1 MKNKILIT
9 IMAMF
14 AVVTLSASTITV
26 STDATYYTKYL
37 NKGVVAFD
45 DAVIA
50 SVNLDGYG
58 FVGGVKTFNTI
69 QANPVGKGIQSSG
82 LFKRVDTSI
91 GYKFTSP
98 LANLTFGNTYTTYSK
113 SVSNVGSANEPFVK
127 LDGKLWKNSVW
138 DITGRADL
146 KAHTNNVETN
156 VRLPFGFQRFKIV
169 PSVGYGFN
177 DPSAATIAALKDAKQ
192 YALVGIGLG
201 YYTKY
206 ATLNVGVYQARDTL
220 FTAGNTKSG
229 VSGGVAVKF

>member
-1 MKNKILIT
+1 MTKKIVLT

-14 AVVTLSASTITV
+14 AAVTLSAAPVNFTA
-26 STDATYYTKYL
+26 DATYYTKYL

-50 SVNLDGYG
+50 AVNVDTYG
-58 FVGGVKTFNTI
+58 FVGGIKTYNAL
-69 QANPVGKGIQSSG
+69 QANAVGKSIQSSG
-82 LFKRVDTSI
+82 LFKRVDTSV
-91 GYKFTSP
+91 GYKFTAP

-113 SVSNVGSANEPFVK
+113 SVSNLGSGNEPFVK
-127 LDGKLWKNSVW
+127 LDGKLWKNAVW
-138 DITGRADL
+138 DVTGRADL

-156 VRLPFGFQRFKIV
+156 VSLPFGFQRLKIV
-169 PSVGYGFN
+169 PSLGYGFN
-177 DPSAATIAALKDAKQ
+177 DPSAATVVAFKDAKQ

-206 ATLNVGVYQARDTL
+206 ATLNIGVYQARDTL

-229 VSGGVAVKF
+229 VSSGIAVKF